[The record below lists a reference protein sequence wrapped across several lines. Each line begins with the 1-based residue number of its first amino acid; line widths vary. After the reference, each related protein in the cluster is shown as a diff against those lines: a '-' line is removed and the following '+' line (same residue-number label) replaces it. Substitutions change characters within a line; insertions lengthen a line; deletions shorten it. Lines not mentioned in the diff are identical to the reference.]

1 MVKKKKWSVKRTAE
15 PNIVELRE
23 TYVGRYVNT
32 PLLFRDDGIASVK
45 NGSSVKMLLGKINSV
60 KMAKKGKPKI
70 TAVVHYAPYDEI

>member
-1 MVKKKKWSVKRTAE
+1 MKKKKRSVKRTAK
-15 PNIVELRE
+15 PNIVEFRE

-32 PLLFRDDGIASVK
+32 PLSFWDDGIASVK

-70 TAVVHYAPYDEI
+70 TVVVHYAPYDEI

>member
-1 MVKKKKWSVKRTAE
+1 MLKKKKCSVKRTAE

-23 TYVGRYVNT
+23 KYVGRYVTT
-32 PLLFRDDGIASVK
+32 PLSFWDDGIASVK

-70 TAVVHYAPYDEI
+70 KAVVHYAPYNEI